1 MAGGSRSHLNGVFP
15 IAVREKAK
23 EHIERYSAAE
33 QSDRCAS
40 EEAPSGNG
48 VKPSAQVEEEF
59 VLGVIQ

>member
-1 MAGGSRSHLNGVFP
+1 MAYSLSRFARRPRSTSKGIQPPHSLTD
-15 IAVREKAK
+15 A
-23 EHIERYSAAE
+23 
-33 QSDRCAS
+33 AS